1 MNIGLVIP
9 TLNAGASFE
18 LLLKKIEQQNEKIV
32 EKIII
37 DSGSTDDTVKIGK
50 KYNYRIIEIKEFNHG
65 NSRRIAVE
73 NLFKSDVVVFITQD
87 IEIYNEEIRDL
98 LNLKTP
104 SKHIILRDSPVN
116 TNSVII
122 SGVIEAIVT
131 EPDDAL
137 KYYFII

>member
-50 KYNYRIIEIKEFNHG
+50 KYNYRIIEIKEN
-65 NSRRIAVE
+65 
-73 NLFKSDVVVFITQD
+73 NLNCKYLIVSEAGASIYSASKVALEEFPDLAISSPTFTSWLLAT
-87 IEIYNEEIRDL
+87 EILERC
-98 LNLKTP
+98 P
-104 SKHIILRDSPVN
+104 
-116 TNSVII
+116 
-122 SGVIEAIVT
+122 
-131 EPDDAL
+131 
-137 KYYFII
+137 